1 MEITGTFEKNVGDGP
16 KFMLN
21 ATYGSI
27 HSIDTV
33 ENLCDHVDIVQ
44 KQALNCPPEKGKAV
58 MSTTFFINEMMMP
71 PVGLL
76 FSVPLIPSVSFAV
89 FAVFLGSRTE
99 F

>member
-1 MEITGTFEKNVGDGP
+1 MFEKNVGDEP
-16 KFMLN
+16 KFTLN

-44 KQALNCPPEKGKAV
+44 NQALNCPPEKGKAV
-58 MSTTFFINEMMMP
+58 MTTTFFINEMMMP

-76 FSVPLIPSVSFAV
+76 F
-89 FAVFLGSRTE
+89 
-99 F
+99 